1 MQIFVNMVSGKVLT
15 LEVEG
20 SYTVEEVHD
29 MIESAEGVP
38 AAEQCLFIG
47 DGVRLEWGM
56 TMSYYEV
63 RKETTLRLVQQRR
76 PPPHP
81 SRQRTTELLREL
93 SALHDGLGRRW
104 DELFLSHEKLESR
117 KRALALQHGAV
128 QRGKPV
134 KDRLKLTVGGEHI
147 TTKRSLLCGAFPDS
161 WLDAVFSGRWESA
174 LLRDPKDKK
183 RLFVDC
189 NPACFHVLI
198 ELCKKNQGHK
208 PGQPVVLPKVA
219 MELEPTLHLT
229 LRLFGLDDAFS
240 HQDTASAQARD
251 SERFRIHH
259 HGWYDFRAELRRQ
272 WGTDTWT
279 CCGSTDRNSFFCQKT
294 QGYHLGHF
302 DFIDTTIRGR
312 WGTNKWTCCGS
323 TDKYSSR
330 CCRNSDHP
338 QYQHDPGAGD
348 GGSPNGNF
356 CVQAPPALKI
366 EPEPAAEEG
375 VPLVSMEPEP
385 EQEPE
390 AAIEPEPEA
399 EIELEPDVGVEIVAA
414 EHTRFSL
421 PTGTVDHIICARY
434 GTLDQEGKW
443 IDVTSLVSKQ
453 VNLDGSLDFDVSNQ
467 TMGADPHHGVVKSL
481 LIRYACCQVWQRT
494 PIEDYFGSAQTA
506 ARREYLVLRQ
516 AIADHQ
522 AQVQRFEDEKVW
534 IKQFCAAE
542 PAPQAPEV
550 VQLDVMGEKIFIKRS
565 TLMLCPDSVL
575 ARQFDTETWQ
585 QHEAADPSGGTE
597 SDSDEEDP
605 AAVIKIDHQK
615 YCFLKIIDQLRL
627 VAMAQPGESPPP
639 PIIAEHE
646 QANFEEMVNYYFP
659 GREDFIVT
667 KGTLRPL
674 GSRLRSFRRLD

>member
-1 MQIFVNMVSGKVLT
+1 MVSGKVLT

-20 SYTVEEVHD
+20 SHTVEEVHD

-47 DGVRLEWGM
+47 DGVRLERGM
-56 TMSYYEV
+56 TIDCYEV
-63 RKETTLRLVQQRR
+63 RKETTLRLGEQRR

-93 SALHDGLGRRW
+93 SALHDRLGRRW
-104 DELFLSHEKLESR
+104 DELFVNHEMLESR
-117 KRALALQHGAV
+117 KRALALQHGAARAV

-147 TTKRSLLCGAFPDS
+147 TTKRSLLCGAFPNS
-161 WLDAVFSGRWESA
+161 WLDAVFSGRWENA

-198 ELCKKNQGHK
+198 ELCKKNRGHK

-219 MELEPTLHLT
+219 KELELTLHLT
-229 LRLFGLDDAFS
+229 LRFFGLDDAFS
-240 HQDTASAQARD
+240 HQETASAQERD

-259 HGWYDFRAELRRQ
+259 HGWYDFRAGLRRH

-279 CCGSTDRNSFFCQKT
+279 CCGSTDRSSFFCEYT

-302 DFIDTTIRGR
+302 DFIDKTIRGC

-323 TDKYSSR
+323 TDKYSSH
-330 CCRNSDHP
+330 CCHNSGHCE
-338 QYQHDPGAGD
+338 YQHDPRAGD
-348 GGSPNGNF
+348 GGSPDGNF
-356 CVQAPPALKI
+356 CAQTPPALKI
-366 EPEPAAEEG
+366 EPEPLPQLQSEPAAEEG
-375 VPLVSMEPEP
+375 VPLVSIEPEPEP

-390 AAIEPEPEA
+390 A
-399 EIELEPDVGVEIVAA
+399 EIELEPEVGVEIVAA

-421 PTGTVDHIICARY
+421 PIGTVDHIICARY

-443 IDVTSLVSKQ
+443 IDVTSVVSKQ
-453 VNLDGSLDFDVSNQ
+453 VNLDGSLDFDVSNR
-467 TMGADPHHGVVKSL
+467 TMGVDPHHGVVKSL
-481 LIRYACCQVWQRT
+481 LICYACCQIWQRT

-506 ARREYLVLRQ
+506 ARREFLALRQ

-534 IKQFCAAE
+534 IKQLCAAE
-542 PAPQAPEV
+542 TAPLAPEV
-550 VQLDVMGEKIFIKRS
+550 VQLDVMGEKTFVKRS

-575 ARQFDTETWQ
+575 ARFDTETWHQ
-585 QHEAADPSGGTE
+585 YEAAYSSGDTE
-597 SDSDEEDP
+597 SDSDEDNST
-605 AAVIKIDHQK
+605 AVIKIDHQK

-627 VAMAQPGESPPP
+627 VAMAQPGEPPPP

-646 QANFEEMVNYYFP
+646 QANFEKMVNYYFP

-667 KGTLRPL
+667 KGALRPL
-674 GSRLRSFRRLD
+674 GSRLRSYRRLD